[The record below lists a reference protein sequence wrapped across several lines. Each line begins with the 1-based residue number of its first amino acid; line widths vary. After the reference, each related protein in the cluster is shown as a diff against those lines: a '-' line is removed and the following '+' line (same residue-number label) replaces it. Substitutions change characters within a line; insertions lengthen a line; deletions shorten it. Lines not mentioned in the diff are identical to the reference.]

1 MLDMNEN
8 NAVTSE
14 NASDSSMSND
24 FDELLN
30 QQSAKLKALVEEGD
44 VSSVMNLISEINN
57 NRDKTLYLEV
67 GKLTR
72 SLYESIRNFQID
84 CADPD
89 SKEELSKINDAS
101 DRLTYVVEMTNSAAN
116 KTLDLVESTMP
127 YASEIKQE
135 SGLLRQAW
143 AKLRRKEMTPDEF
156 RELSR
161 RMEGFLD
168 QLGHDSDKVYENLS
182 SILLAQD
189 FQDLTGQVINRVT
202 GLVQEVEDNL
212 VNLVRMAGKVDQ
224 ITGTV
229 HSIDSL
235 KTDMDGEGPQMNTE
249 VRRDV
254 VSDQDDVDDLLSSL
268 GF

>member
-1 MLDMNEN
+1 MNDHN
-8 NAVTSE
+8 SVTSE
-14 NASDSSMSND
+14 DAASVGSFND
-24 FDELLN
+24 FDELLS

-44 VSSVMNLISEINN
+44 VASVIKLVSEINES
-57 NRDKTLYLEV
+57 RDKTLYLEV
-67 GKLTR
+67 GRLTR

-84 CADPD
+84 CTDPD
-89 SKEELSKINDAS
+89 SEEELSKINDAS
-101 DRLTYVVEMTNSAAN
+101 DRLSYVVEMTNSAAN

-127 YASEIKQE
+127 YASEIKKE
-135 SGLLRQAW
+135 SGLLRKEW
-143 AKLRRKEMTPDEF
+143 ARLRRKEMTPDEF
-156 RELSR
+156 RALAK

-229 HSIDSL
+229 HSIESL
-235 KTDMDGEGPQMNTE
+235 KTDMSGEGPQMNKE

>member
-1 MLDMNEN
+1 MLRE
-8 NAVTSE
+8 
-14 NASDSSMSND
+14 
-24 FDELLN
+24 
-30 QQSAKLKALVEEGD
+30 
-44 VSSVMNLISEINN
+44 
-57 NRDKTLYLEV
+57 
-67 GKLTR
+67 
-72 SLYESIRNFQID
+72 
-84 CADPD
+84 
-89 SKEELSKINDAS
+89 
-101 DRLTYVVEMTNSAAN
+101 
-116 KTLDLVESTMP
+116 
-127 YASEIKQE
+127 
-135 SGLLRQAW
+135 AW

-235 KTDMDGEGPQMNTE
+235 KTDMDGEGPQMYTE